1 MSFLYSSRTEKGLL
15 FNSPKKHNQDNFIAI
30 PNFTLDSSSHL
41 FSVCDGHG
49 ENGHLV
55 SLFIKENFP
64 SKKKYFF
71 LFFLNFYFFLIFFNF
86 LFFFIFFYFFKFF
99 RNFLEKPQ
107 SKHRF
112 GVPSSLRISFRAR
125 K

>member
-1 MSFLYSSRTEKGLL
+1 MMSFLYSSRTEKGLL

-71 LFFLNFYFFLIFFNF
+71 LIFFNF

-112 GVPSSLRISFRAR
+112 RVPSSLRISFRAR